1 MDKFYTYILYSKKLD
16 KFYIGATRLNPIIR
30 KERHLLEYYG
40 NSKYTARTSDWVL
53 YYEIECST
61 FTQALK
67 IENHIKRMKSK
78 SYIKNLVQYPEMT
91 TKLLKK
97 HY

>member
-1 MDKFYTYILYSKKLD
+1 MGKFYTYILYSKKLD
-16 KFYIGATRLNPIIR
+16 RFYIGATRLNPITR

-40 NSKYTARTSDWVL
+40 DSKYTARASDWIL

-78 SYIKNLVQYPEMT
+78 SYIKNLAQHPEIIA
-91 TKLLKK
+91 KLLEK
-97 HY
+97 HS

>member
-16 KFYIGATRLNPIIR
+16 KFYIGATRLSPIIR

-40 NSKYTARTSDWVL
+40 NSKYTARASDWIL

-91 TKLLKK
+91 TKLLEN
-97 HY
+97 HS